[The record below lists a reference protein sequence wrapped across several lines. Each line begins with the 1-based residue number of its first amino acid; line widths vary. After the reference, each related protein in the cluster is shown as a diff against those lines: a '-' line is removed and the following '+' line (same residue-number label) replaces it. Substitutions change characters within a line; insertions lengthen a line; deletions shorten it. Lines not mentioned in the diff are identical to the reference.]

1 MFQVAG
7 VSVNADGSVKVRWAN
22 DLTRVKVLTKT
33 GSTAV
38 ELMELPEAMD
48 KGAAVTFLKG
58 TELYANPLYREAI
71 DAADFKYNGVG
82 EIQVI
87 KATKPAKAV
96 KAKPDMEQIRAR
108 AAEAKVTEPEAEVKK
123 SVEAETV

>member
-22 DLTRVKVLTKT
+22 DMTRVKVLTKT

-71 DAADFKYNGVG
+71 DAADFKYNGVS
-82 EIQVI
+82 EV

-96 KAKPDMEQIRAR
+96 KAKPDMDKIKAR
-108 AAEAKVTEPEAEVKK
+108 AVKTKTEVAEPAAEVKK
-123 SVEAETV
+123 STEAETV